1 MISHGIACRPCD
13 SADRL
18 LRLRCD
24 LVCQSATAQPQSA
37 TAGSLDH
44 EMVLVSVQPAAQPG
58 ATVGTAVSAVPVQP
72 AASVQPAA
80 QSPGES
86 NKIKELKELKA
97 LLDAGALTQE
107 EFDLEKQKILAGP
120 GF

>member
-1 MISHGIACRPCD
+1 MISHGIAYRPCD

-37 TAGSLDH
+37 TAGSLQ
-44 EMVLVSVQPAAQPG
+44 VSVQPAAQPG
-58 ATVGTAVSAVPVQP
+58 ETGGTAASAVPGPP
-72 AASVQPAA
+72 AASVQPAT
-80 QSPGES
+80 QSPSES

-120 GF
+120 KGFWVA

>member
-1 MISHGIACRPCD
+1 MISHGIAYRPCD

-37 TAGSLDH
+37 TAGSLQ
-44 EMVLVSVQPAAQPG
+44 VSVQPAAQPG
-58 ATVGTAVSAVPVQP
+58 ATFGTAVSAVPVQP

-86 NKIKELKELKA
+86 NKIKELKELKE
-97 LLDAGALTQE
+97 LLDEGALTQE
-107 EFDLEKQKILAGP
+107 EFELEKKKILAGP
-120 GF
+120 RGFV

>member
-24 LVCQSATAQPQSA
+24 LVCQSAIAHPSA
-37 TAGSLDH
+37 TAGSLGH
-44 EMVLVSVQPAAQPG
+44 EMVQVSVQPAAQPG

-80 QSPGES
+80 QSPGAP
-86 NKIKELKELKA
+86 NKIKELKELKE

-107 EFDLEKQKILAGP
+107 EFDVEKKKILAGP
-120 GF
+120 A